1 MMRIRFLGI
10 GLAPLV
16 AGCGGVQS
24 MMGGQGAESANFV
37 QLFIAFL
44 AVCALMYLLVI
55 AAVLA
60 SLRRRH
66 SRALTVENRTH
77 HQLSGQARPA
87 AIAWIALIFV
97 GLTALTIASFLVD
110 RSNASVTPTGQMSL
124 TVTAN
129 QWWWDVEY
137 STPTASHGFHTANE
151 IHLPVG
157 VPVLVKLKSNDVIH
171 SLWIPNLAGKQDLIP
186 GRDIDLHLMPRE
198 TGRFRAQCAEF
209 CGLQH
214 SKMALDVAVES
225 KAEFLNWYAAQL
237 KPAAPPTSAARM
249 AGYNYVMT
257 RECSACHSIVGTPA
271 SGQVAPDLTHFAS
284 RRAIAAGSLPMDR
297 ASIEGW
303 IADPQHYKRGNRMPT
318 IPMSATDRTAVV
330 AYLEGLK

>member
-1 MMRIRFLGI
+1 MMRIRFFAI
-10 GLAPLV
+10 GLAPLL
-16 AGCGGVQS
+16 AGCGGAQS
-24 MMGGQGAESANFV
+24 MMGGEGAESANFV
-37 QLFIAFL
+37 QLFIVFL
-44 AVCALMYLLVI
+44 AVCAVMYLLVI

-60 SLRRRH
+60 SLRRGHR
-66 SRALTVENRTH
+66 RALTVENRTH
-77 HQLSGQARPA
+77 HRLSRHARPA
-87 AIAWIALIFV
+87 AIAWVALIFA
-97 GLTALTIASFLVD
+97 GLTALTIASFFVD
-110 RSNASVTPTGQMSL
+110 RSNASVAPTDQMSL

-157 VPVLVKLKSNDVIH
+157 VPVQVKLKSNDVIH

-186 GRDIDLHLMPRE
+186 GRDIDLQLLPRE

-209 CGLQH
+209 CGVQH
-214 SKMALDVAVES
+214 SKMSLDVTVDS
-225 KAEFLNWYAAQL
+225 KADFLAWYAAQL
-237 KPAAPPTSAARM
+237 KPAMPPASAARM

-284 RRAIAAGSLPMDR
+284 RRTIAAGTLPMDR
-297 ASIEGW
+297 ASIENW
-303 IADPQHYKRGNRMPT
+303 IADPQHLKRGNRMPT
-318 IPMSATDRTAVV
+318 IPMSAADRTAVV